1 MSEIARLV
9 SRPTVAL
16 GLVALAMV
24 CVPIVFGRS
33 DFVMTLAI
41 TTLLFAFL
49 GQAWNILGGYAG
61 QYSFGHAAFFG
72 AGAYGTAIAQVKFG
86 LDAFTAASLGVAA
99 GTALA
104 AFIGAVSFRAQLRG
118 SYFALVT
125 LAFAEVAR
133 VLATSFALTGAG
145 AGLLI
150 PLAPGFDNLQ
160 FSKQGFYFLIA
171 ILTLLSL
178 ALVMALERSRFGAF
192 LLAIRENEDS
202 ARALGVDAAK
212 VKTQAIM
219 LSGAL
224 SALGGVFYAQ
234 VYLYIDP
241 TIGFGTWVSV
251 EMLLGAMIGGLGTV
265 FGPLIGSIVLHLL
278 GEGARGLT
286 QGAPGLNLVIYGVM
300 LILIVRFAPDGILG
314 LVARLRAKAARTP
327 ERPHA

>member
-1 MSEIARLV
+1 MSAINSPAAGRLV
-9 SRPTVAL
+9 SL
-16 GLVALAMV
+16 GLTALAMAL
-24 CVPIVFGRS
+24 VPLFFGQS
-33 DFVMTLAI
+33 DFVLTLAV

-72 AGAYGTAIAQVKFG
+72 AGAYGTAIAQVQFG
-86 LDAFTAASLGVAA
+86 LDALTGAALGMGA
-99 GTALA
+99 GVCLA
-104 AFIGAVSFRAQLRG
+104 GFVGFVTFRAGLRG

-133 VLATSFALTGAG
+133 VLATSLDVAGAG

-150 PLAPGFDNLQ
+150 PLSPGFEHLQ
-160 FSKQGFYFLIA
+160 LSKLGFYFA
-171 ILTLLSL
+171 AAALTLGSL
-178 ALVMALERSRFGAF
+178 VLVIVLEKTRFGAF

-202 ARALGVDAAK
+202 ARALGVDTAR

-219 LSGAL
+219 LSGGM

-234 VYLYIDP
+234 VYLYVDP

-265 FGPLIGSIVLHLL
+265 FGPLIGSIVLHGI
-278 GEGARGLT
+278 GELARDAT
-286 QGAPGLNLVIYGVM
+286 AGAPGLNLVIYGVL
-300 LILIVRFAPDGILG
+300 LIVIVRFAPDGLIGLLG
-314 LVARLRAKAARTP
+314 RLRQGKGGGTR
-327 ERPHA
+327 HA